1 MKRAIAYYR
10 VSTARQGQSR
20 LGLDAQKEAVVRYAD
35 ANGYELFQEYV
46 EVESGKNDKR
56 HVLQVALDACKAN
69 TATLLIAKLDRLGR
83 NVAFI
88 SRLIESKVD
97 FKAVDN
103 PHADKLI
110 VHIMAA
116 FAEHERDQISART
129 KAALKAAKARGTELG
144 YNGRYVLSK
153 ENHRKAIEFAR
164 SLKPVIAEFD
174 QKGITT
180 IRAIK
185 KELNRRRIRT
195 ATGHKWHVSTVHKLL
210 QRLKEDEQ

>member
-20 LGLDAQKEAVVRYAD
+20 LGLDAQKEAVVRYAET
-35 ANGYELFQEYV
+35 NGYELFQEYV
-46 EVESGKNDKR
+46 EVESGKNNKR
-56 HVLQVALDACKAN
+56 PVLQVALDVCKAN

-116 FAEHERDQISART
+116 FAEHERDQISIRT

-144 YNGRYVLSK
+144 YNGRHVLSK

-164 SLKPVIAEFD
+164 SLKPVIDEFD

-185 KELNRRRIRT
+185 NELNRRRIRT
-195 ATGHKWHVSTVHKLL
+195 VTGHKWHVSTVHKLM

>member
-46 EVESGKNDKR
+46 EIESGKNNKR
-56 HVLQVALDACKAN
+56 PVLQMALDACKAN

-164 SLKPVIAEFD
+164 SLKPVIAKFD
-174 QKGITT
+174 KKGITT
-180 IRAIK
+180 VRAIK
-185 KELNRRRIRT
+185 NELNRKRIRT